1 MGMKRDFYLEERT
14 SLHGTESKVLRKIFG
29 PEKDEV
35 RQQFRILN
43 NEQLRDFHRS
53 PIIVRTVKSKRGR
66 EGMHTEFLW
75 GKPIGKR
82 SLGKPRGR

>member
-43 NEQLRDFHRS
+43 NEQLRDFYRS
-53 PIIVRTVKSKRGR
+53 TYYC
-66 EGMHTEFLW
+66 
-75 GKPIGKR
+75 
-82 SLGKPRGR
+82 